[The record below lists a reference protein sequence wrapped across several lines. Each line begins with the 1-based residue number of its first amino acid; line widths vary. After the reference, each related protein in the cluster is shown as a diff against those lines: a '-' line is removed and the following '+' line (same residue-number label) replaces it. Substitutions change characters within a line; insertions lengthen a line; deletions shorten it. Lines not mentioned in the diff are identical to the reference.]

1 MKAFLAKIFAKRIVK
16 KEQKWINDPIQTQDR
31 ILKELIAFAKNTQF
45 GKEHHFDQ
53 INTYE
58 EFKQY
63 VSVNDYEGLKHY
75 FDEVVAGK
83 ADILWPGKPLYLA
96 KTSGTTSGAKFI
108 PLTKESI
115 PYHINSARNAL
126 LYYIHETQNSSFV
139 KGKMIFLQ
147 GSPILEDNNGLKVG
161 RLSGIS
167 AHFVPNYLQKNR
179 LPSYETNIIEDW
191 ETKVDKVVDET
202 VNADMTLIS
211 GIPPWLI
218 MYFERLVKVSG
229 KENVQSIFKNL
240 QLMVT
245 GGVNY
250 EPYREKVN
258 QLIGRKIDCI
268 QTYPASEGF
277 IAYQN
282 TQKTEDLLLL
292 LNNGIFYEFIPVD
305 EFFNENPTRICL
317 KDVEIG
323 KDYVLILNT
332 NAGLWGYNIGDTVR
346 FTSVKPYRIV
356 VSGRIKHYTS
366 AFGEHVIGH
375 EVEQALQ
382 RTIEQFPASVNEF
395 TVAPQVN
402 PTEGLPYHE
411 WLIEFDQLP
420 QNVEVFVNELNLQM
434 RKQNTYYDDLI
445 TGNILQPLV
454 VSFVE
459 KNGFQDYMKSIGKLG
474 GQNKVPRLSNNREIA
489 DEFYQLNLIKPKIE
503 NTHNN

>member
-1 MKAFLAKIFAKRIVK
+1 MKAFLAKIFAKYIVK
-16 KEQKWINDPIQTQDR
+16 KEQKWIDHPLETQDK
-31 ILKELIAFAKNTQF
+31 ILNELIVAAKNTKF
-45 GKEHHFDQ
+45 GRDHHFDV
-53 INTYE
+53 IKTYDD
-58 EFKQY
+58 FKQY
-63 VSVNDYEGLKHY
+63 VPVQDYEGLKHY
-75 FDEVVAGK
+75 FDQVIEGQS
-83 ADILWPGKPLYLA
+83 DILWPGKPLYLA
-96 KTSGTTSGAKFI
+96 KTSGTTSGAKYI
-108 PLTKESI
+108 PLTKESV
-115 PYHINSARNAL
+115 PSHIHSARNAL
-126 LYYIHETQNSSFV
+126 LYYIHETQNSNFV
-139 KGKMIFLQ
+139 NGKMIFLQ
-147 GSPILEDNNGLKVG
+147 GSPILEDKNGLKIG

-179 LPSYETNIIEDW
+179 LPSYETNMIEDW
-191 ETKVDKVVDET
+191 ERKVDNVVEET
-202 VNADMTLIS
+202 VKADMTLIS

-218 MYFERLVKVSG
+218 MYFERLIKISG

-250 EPYREKVN
+250 EPYRDKIN
-258 QLIGRKIDCI
+258 QLVGKKIDCI

-282 TQKTEDLLLL
+282 TQKSDDLLLL

-305 EFFNENPTRICL
+305 EFFDENPTRISL

-346 FTSVKPYRIV
+346 FTSIRPYKIV

-382 RTIEQFPASVNEF
+382 KTLEKYPASVNEF

-411 WLIEFDQLP
+411 WLIEFDHQP
-420 QNVEVFVNELNLQM
+420 HDMEVFNRELDAQM
-434 RKQNTYYDDLI
+434 RQQNTYYDDLI
-445 TGNILQPLV
+445 TGNILRPLI
-454 VSFVE
+454 VSEVKKE
-459 KNGFQDYMKSIGKLG
+459 GFQKYMKSIGKLG
-474 GQNKVPRLSNNREIA
+474 GQNKVPRLSNNRDIA
-489 DEFYQLNLIKPKIE
+489 DEFYQLNLIQKS
-503 NTHNN
+503 

>member
-1 MKAFLAKIFAKRIVK
+1 MKAFLAKIFAKRIVN
-16 KEQKWINDPIQTQDR
+16 KEQKWIKNPLETQDK
-31 ILKELIAFAKNTQF
+31 ILKELVAFAKNTKF
-45 GKEHHFDQ
+45 GKDHHFDQ
-53 INTYE
+53 INTYQD
-58 EFKQY
+58 FKKL
-63 VSVNDYEGLKHY
+63 VPVHDYEGLKHY

-83 ADILWPGKPLYLA
+83 SDILWPEKPIYLA
-96 KTSGTTSGAKFI
+96 KTSGTTSGAKYI

-126 LYYIHETQNSSFV
+126 LYYIHEKQNADFV
-139 KGKMIFLQ
+139 NGKMIFLQ
-147 GSPILEDNNGLKVG
+147 GSPILEEENGLKVG

-191 ETKVDKVVDET
+191 ETKVDRVVEET

-218 MYFERLVKVSG
+218 MYFERLIKVSG

-258 QLIGRKIDCI
+258 QLIGRKIDFI

-277 IAYQN
+277 IAYQDS
-282 TQKTEDLLLL
+282 QKSEDLLLL

-305 EFFNENPTRICL
+305 EFFDENPTRISI
-317 KDVEIG
+317 KEVELG

-346 FTSVKPYRIV
+346 FTSLYPFKIV

-382 RTIEQFPASVNEF
+382 KTIEKFPASVNEF
-395 TVAPQVN
+395 SVAPQVN

-411 WLIEFDQLP
+411 WLIEFDQKP
-420 QNVEVFVNELNLQM
+420 QNMQEFNKELDLQM

-445 TGNILQPLV
+445 TGNILTQLQISV
-454 VSFVE
+454 VE
-459 KNGFQDYMKSIGKLG
+459 KGGFQLYMKSIGKLG

-489 DEFYQLNLIKPKIE
+489 DEFYLLNLIQK
-503 NTHNN
+503 

>member
-1 MKAFLAKIFAKRIVK
+1 MKAFLAKIFAKRIVN
-16 KEQKWINDPIQTQDR
+16 KEQKWIENPLDTQYK
-31 ILKELIAFAKNTQF
+31 ILKELVAFAKNTKF
-45 GKEHHFDQ
+45 GKDHHFDE
-53 INTYE
+53 INTYQD
-58 EFKQY
+58 FKNL
-63 VSVNDYEGLKHY
+63 VPVNDYEGLKHY
-75 FDEVVAGK
+75 FDEVVTGK
-83 ADILWPGKPLYLA
+83 SDVLWPGKPIYLA
-96 KTSGTTSGAKFI
+96 KTSGTTSGAKYI

-126 LYYIHETQNSSFV
+126 LYYIHEKQNADFV
-139 KGKMIFLQ
+139 NGKMIFLQ
-147 GSPILEDNNGLKVG
+147 GSPILEEQNGLKVG

-167 AHFVPNYLQKNR
+167 AHFVPNYLKKNR
-179 LPSYETNIIEDW
+179 LPSHETNIIEDW
-191 ETKVDKVVDET
+191 ETKVDRVVAET
-202 VNADMTLIS
+202 VNSDMTLIS

-218 MYFERLVKVSG
+218 MYFERLIKISG

-282 TQKTEDLLLL
+282 SQQSEDLLLL
-292 LNNGIFYEFIPVD
+292 LNNGMFYEFIPVD
-305 EFFNENPTRICL
+305 EFFDENPTRISI
-317 KDVEIG
+317 KDVELG

-346 FTSVKPYRIV
+346 FTSLKPFKIV

-375 EVEQALQ
+375 EVEHALQ
-382 RTIEQFPASVNEF
+382 KTIEKFPASVNEF
-395 TVAPQVN
+395 SVAPQVN
-402 PTEGLPYHE
+402 PAEGLPYHE
-411 WLIEFDQLP
+411 WLIEFDQKP
-420 QNVEVFVNELNLQM
+420 QNITEFNKELDVQM

-445 TGNILQPLV
+445 TGNILTQLQI
-454 VSFVE
+454 SIVE
-459 KNGFQDYMKSIGKLG
+459 KDGFQCYMKSIGKLG
-474 GQNKVPRLSNNREIA
+474 GQNKVPRLSNNRDIA
-489 DEFYQLNLIKPKIE
+489 DEFYTLNLINKQQ
-503 NTHNN
+503 

>member
-1 MKAFLAKIFAKRIVK
+1 MKAFLAKIFAKRIVN
-16 KEQKWINDPIQTQDR
+16 KEQKWIKNPLETQDK
-31 ILKELIAFAKNTQF
+31 ILKELVAFAKNTKF
-45 GKEHHFDQ
+45 GKDHHFDQ
-53 INTYE
+53 INTYQD
-58 EFKQY
+58 FKKL
-63 VSVNDYEGLKHY
+63 VPVHDYEGLKHY

-83 ADILWPGKPLYLA
+83 SDILWPEKPIYLA
-96 KTSGTTSGAKFI
+96 KTSGTTSGAKYI

-126 LYYIHETQNSSFV
+126 LYYIHEKQNADFV
-139 KGKMIFLQ
+139 NGKMIFLQ
-147 GSPILEDNNGLKVG
+147 GSPILEEENGLKVG

-191 ETKVDKVVDET
+191 ETKVDRVVEET

-218 MYFERLVKVSG
+218 MYFERLIKVSG

-277 IAYQN
+277 IAYQDS
-282 TQKTEDLLLL
+282 QKSEDLLLL

-305 EFFNENPTRICL
+305 EFFDENPTRISI
-317 KDVEIG
+317 KEVELG

-346 FTSVKPYRIV
+346 FTSLYPFKIV

-382 RTIEQFPASVNEF
+382 KTIEKFPASVNEF
-395 TVAPQVN
+395 SVAPQVN

-411 WLIEFDQLP
+411 WLIEFDQKP
-420 QNVEVFVNELNLQM
+420 QNMQEFNKELDLQM

-445 TGNILQPLV
+445 TGNILTQLQISV
-454 VSFVE
+454 VE
-459 KNGFQDYMKSIGKLG
+459 KGGFQLYMKSIGKLG

-489 DEFYQLNLIKPKIE
+489 DEFYLLNLIQK
-503 NTHNN
+503 

>member
-1 MKAFLAKIFAKRIVK
+1 MKAFLAKIFAKYIVK
-16 KEQKWINDPIQTQDR
+16 KEQKWIDHPLETQDK
-31 ILKELIAFAKNTQF
+31 ILNELIVAAKNTKF
-45 GKEHHFDQ
+45 GRDHHFDE
-53 INTYE
+53 IKTYDD
-58 EFKQY
+58 FKQY
-63 VSVNDYEGLKHY
+63 VPVQDYEGLKHY
-75 FDEVVAGK
+75 FDQVIEGQS
-83 ADILWPGKPLYLA
+83 DILWPGKPLYLA
-96 KTSGTTSGAKFI
+96 KTSGTTSGAKYI
-108 PLTKESI
+108 PLTKESV
-115 PYHINSARNAL
+115 PSHIHSARNAL
-126 LYYIHETQNSSFV
+126 LYYIHETQNSNFV
-139 KGKMIFLQ
+139 NGKMIFLQ
-147 GSPILEDNNGLKVG
+147 GSPILEDKNGLKIG

-179 LPSYETNIIEDW
+179 LPSYETNMIEDW
-191 ETKVDKVVDET
+191 ERKVDNVVEET
-202 VNADMTLIS
+202 VKADMTLIS

-218 MYFERLVKVSG
+218 MYFERLIKISG

-250 EPYREKVN
+250 EPYRDKIN
-258 QLIGRKIDCI
+258 QLVGKKIDCI

-282 TQKTEDLLLL
+282 TQKSDDLLLL

-305 EFFNENPTRICL
+305 EFFDENPTRISL

-346 FTSVKPYRIV
+346 FTSIRPYKIV

-382 RTIEQFPASVNEF
+382 KTLEKYPARVNEF

-411 WLIEFDQLP
+411 WLIEFDHQP
-420 QNVEVFVNELNLQM
+420 HDMEVFNRELDAQM
-434 RKQNTYYDDLI
+434 RQQNTYYDDLI
-445 TGNILQPLV
+445 TGNILRPLI
-454 VSFVE
+454 VSEVKKE
-459 KNGFQDYMKSIGKLG
+459 GFQKYMKSIGKLG
-474 GQNKVPRLSNNREIA
+474 GQNKVPRLSNNRDIA
-489 DEFYQLNLIKPKIE
+489 DEFYQLNLIQKS
-503 NTHNN
+503 

>member
-1 MKAFLAKIFAKRIVK
+1 MKAFLAKIFAKRIVN
-16 KEQKWINDPIQTQDR
+16 KEQKWIENPLEAQDK
-31 ILKELIAFAKNTQF
+31 ILKELVAFAKNTKF
-45 GKEHHFDQ
+45 GKDHHFDE
-53 INTYE
+53 INTYQ
-58 EFKQY
+58 EFKNL
-63 VSVNDYEGLKHY
+63 VPVNDYEGLKHY
-75 FDEVVAGK
+75 FDEVVTGK
-83 ADILWPGKPLYLA
+83 SDILWPGKPIYLA
-96 KTSGTTSGAKFI
+96 KTSGTTSGAKYI

-126 LYYIHETQNSSFV
+126 LYYIHEKQNADFV
-139 KGKMIFLQ
+139 NGKMIFLQ
-147 GSPILEDNNGLKVG
+147 GSPILEEQNGLKVG

-179 LPSYETNIIEDW
+179 LPSHETNIIEDW
-191 ETKVDKVVDET
+191 ETKVDRVVAET

-218 MYFERLVKVSG
+218 MYFERLIKISG

-282 TQKTEDLLLL
+282 SQQSEDLLLL
-292 LNNGIFYEFIPVD
+292 LNNGMFYEFIPVD
-305 EFFNENPTRICL
+305 EFFDEKPTRISI
-317 KDVEIG
+317 KDVELG

-346 FTSVKPYRIV
+346 FTSLKPFKIV

-382 RTIEQFPASVNEF
+382 KTIEKFPASVNEF
-395 TVAPQVN
+395 SVAPQVN
-402 PTEGLPYHE
+402 PAEGLPYHE
-411 WLIEFDQLP
+411 WLIEFDQKP
-420 QNVEVFVNELNLQM
+420 QNIAEFNKELDVQM

-445 TGNILQPLV
+445 TGNILTQLQI
-454 VSFVE
+454 SIVE
-459 KNGFQDYMKSIGKLG
+459 KDGFQCYMKSIGKLG
-474 GQNKVPRLSNNREIA
+474 GQNKVPRLSNNRDIA
-489 DEFYQLNLIKPKIE
+489 DEFYTLNLINKQQ
-503 NTHNN
+503 